1 MVSILE
7 VAAGLPLT
15 VLGAGGVLVAEG
27 QRTGKLYILRS
38 GELEIL
44 RDGSVVAV
52 FADPGTVV
60 GEISVL
66 LDQPHSATV
75 RSRRGAEVHVVDD
88 PASFLD
94 RHPAVARQIARALA
108 ERLQR
113 TTALLVDLRARAKQ
127 REDREM
133 FDKIFALLK

>member
-7 VAAGLPLT
+7 DTAGLPVT

-27 QRTGKLYILRS
+27 QRTGKLYILRA
-38 GELEIL
+38 GDLEIL

-52 FADPGTVV
+52 FADPGTIV

-66 LDQPHSATV
+66 LDQPHSATI
-75 RSRRGAEVHVVDD
+75 RSRRGAGVQVVDD
-88 PASFLD
+88 PIPFMD
-94 RHPAVARQIARALA
+94 RHPAFARQIARALA

-113 TTALLVDLRARAKQ
+113 TTALLIDLRARAKE